1 MAQVTTS
8 AKADY
13 QLTPNQYVLY
23 GFAFDHWDDGQ
34 GHIYADEGIIPAN
47 TYAVGDVVTLN
58 LVMKRRDTSI
68 QMQNGEFTFSILGDE
83 KAVFIPIPAGT
94 SYQVFEEN
102 LPDDWVLIAQSD
114 TAGIIIPLEEAKALF
129 LNKYQPDMATIQFT
143 GRKLMDGQPAK
154 ADSFSFELWEGN
166 VLLQTKSVMDGGFVQ
181 FDILEYSKS
190 DAGLHTYVI
199 KELVEEDDTILYDG
213 HEETI
218 TVEVTSEEGDDN
230 VTRVHA
236 EVTHSE
242 GTYPDIVFQNWTK
255 PGELTLKKLVD
266 GLLAGHES
274 DEFRFRITL
283 KQENGLPL
291 TDEITYTIEP

>member
-1 MAQVTTS
+1 
-8 AKADY
+8 
-13 QLTPNQYVLY
+13 
-23 GFAFDHWDDGQ
+23 
-34 GHIYADEGIIPAN
+34 
-47 TYAVGDVVTLN
+47 
-58 LVMKRRDTSI
+58 
-68 QMQNGEFTFSILGDE
+68 
-83 KAVFIPIPAGT
+83 
-94 SYQVFEEN
+94 
-102 LPDDWVLIAQSD
+102 
-114 TAGIIIPLEEAKALF
+114 
-129 LNKYQPDMATIQFT
+129 
-143 GRKLMDGQPAK
+143 
-154 ADSFSFELWEGN
+154 
-166 VLLQTKSVMDGGFVQ
+166 VQ

-236 EVTHSE
+236 EVTHSK

-266 GLLAGHES
+266 DLLAGHEN
-274 DEFRFRITL
+274 DEFRFRITF

-291 TDEITYTIEP
+291 TDEMTYTITP